1 LIPALTLGI
10 PGNAV
15 AAVILGGLL
24 VHGLQPGPAL
34 FRDSAPVT
42 YGFMLSMLVTSVLLL
57 FVGSFG
63 ARLFISV
70 LRLPPLLL
78 APMIIGMTYLGV
90 YSIGN
95 SLFDVA
101 LVTLIGI
108 LGYCMEKM
116 DIPLAPAVLAVI
128 LGPMAEAELRRSLL
142 ISQGDY
148 GFLFTSP
155 ISLVLVGLIVIMLLS
170 PWIKKIFRRKPIALV
185 PEDLAKQYSND

>member
-1 LIPALTLGI
+1 LTLGI

-42 YGFMLSMLVTSVLLL
+42 YGFMLSMLVTSILLL
-57 FVGSFG
+57 IVGSLG

-70 LRLPPLLL
+70 LRLPALLL
-78 APMIIGMTYLGV
+78 APMIIGMTYLGI

-101 LVTLIGI
+101 MVTVIGI
-108 LGYCMEKM
+108 LGYAMEKM

-128 LGPMAEAELRRSLL
+128 LGPMAEMELRRSLL

-148 GFLFTSP
+148 GFLFSSS
-155 ISLVLVGLIVIMLLS
+155 ISLVLVGLILVMLLS
-170 PWIKKIFRRKPIALV
+170 PLVKKLIKRKASPLV
-185 PEDLAKQYSND
+185 PKDLASQYNND